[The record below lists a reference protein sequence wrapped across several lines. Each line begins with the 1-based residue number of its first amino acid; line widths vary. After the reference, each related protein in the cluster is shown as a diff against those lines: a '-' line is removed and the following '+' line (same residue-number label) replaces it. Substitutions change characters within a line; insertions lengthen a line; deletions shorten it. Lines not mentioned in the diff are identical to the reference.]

1 MNIRRPLSVVTMT
14 LSLAVFVGALPA
26 CGGGED
32 AKSAK
37 VTAGEMP
44 AGESWTGVYYHQ
56 VYGYLHMQE
65 QDSNV
70 VARWKRTDQ
79 SAWGELSGTK
89 SGNVL
94 HYTWK
99 EHKYGLPGPA
109 GESKGK
115 GYFVYKLGKEG
126 GIAELD
132 GQFGLNN
139 DETGSEWHC
148 VKQQRMAPDL
158 KSISGDTGSSSGPA
172 PLD

>member
-1 MNIRRPLSVVTMT
+1 MKIRRSLSVVAM
-14 LSLAVFVGALPA
+14 AFVASVVALPA

-79 SAWGELSGTK
+79 SAWGELSGTR

-94 HYTWK
+94 HFTWK

-115 GYFVYKLGKEG
+115 GYFQYKLGKEG

-132 GQFGLNN
+132 GQYGLNN